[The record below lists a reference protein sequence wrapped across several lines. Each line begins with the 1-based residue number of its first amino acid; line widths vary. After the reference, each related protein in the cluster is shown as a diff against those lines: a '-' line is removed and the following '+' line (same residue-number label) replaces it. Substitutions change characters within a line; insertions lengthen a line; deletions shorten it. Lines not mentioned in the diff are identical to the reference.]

1 MRSSAVTALAD
12 GLTRRTGRTRGEG
25 YARFPPRVHP
35 LTAMALMGFDCPM
48 SAHEKDDTTMDH
60 NPADG
65 GQPHGTEQP
74 RPEELEDDGGFDE
87 GQRDGGIP
95 GNAPDHDGVAR

>member
-1 MRSSAVTALAD
+1 
-12 GLTRRTGRTRGEG
+12 
-25 YARFPPRVHP
+25 
-35 LTAMALMGFDCPM
+35 M

-60 NPADG
+60 NPSDDAVIGAGGDDDHTADG
-65 GQPHGTEQP
+65 GHPHGTEQP

-95 GNAPDHDGVAR
+95 GNAPDHDGEAR